1 MMTKMYTFRRHRGGR
16 SRPDQRRHERWY
28 GTDDLIRQERAG
40 AENARSWYF
49 EPVQMQKRSVCQDRL
64 GTNNIRKVSR
74 KKAIF
79 VFYLQDVVEVLEG
92 LIVSAHGGNIPVQL
106 PLPRAAAAAAAAEAE
121 DAVAEV
127 AARL

>member
-1 MMTKMYTFRRHRGGR
+1 MISSGR
-16 SRPDQRRHERWY
+16 NAQVRKTHAAGILSQFKCKNDQF
-28 GTDDLIRQERAG
+28 A
-40 AENARSWYF
+40 N
-49 EPVQMQKRSVCQDRL
+49 
-64 GTNNIRKVSR
+64 SR

-106 PLPRAAAAAAAAEAE
+106 PLPRAAAAAAAAAEAE

>member
-1 MMTKMYTFRRHRGGR
+1 M
-16 SRPDQRRHERWY
+16 P
-28 GTDDLIRQERAG
+28 RQ
-40 AENARSWYF
+40 ARDK
-49 EPVQMQKRSVCQDRL
+49 QHKK
-64 GTNNIRKVSR
+64 GSR

-121 DAVAEV
+121 DAVAEM

>member
-1 MMTKMYTFRRHRGGR
+1 MISSGR
-16 SRPDQRRHERWY
+16 NAQVRKTHAAGILSQFKCKNDQFAKT
-28 GTDDLIRQERAG
+28 G
-40 AENARSWYF
+40 S
-49 EPVQMQKRSVCQDRL
+49 
-64 GTNNIRKVSR
+64 TNNIRKVSR